1 MDRLCKKSA
10 SELAEL
16 VRSKEASS
24 KEVVEAHFNRIK
36 EVNPDINAIT
46 LTLEES
52 ALKLADEADSAGE
65 EERKRPFHGVPFT
78 IKENIDFMGTPTTNG
93 IPLLA
98 ESMPPRNAPIVDRM
112 LGAGAIPIGR
122 TNLPEMGMRLDTDNP
137 LRGRTFN
144 PWNKALT
151 PGGSS
156 GGEAAS
162 IATGMSPFGLG
173 NDIGGSLRNPAYCCG
188 IASLNPS
195 IGRIPFVNSIEG
207 FIDMGISGAFLS
219 DGPMARSVEDL
230 RTGLSI
236 MAGRHIDDP
245 QSVNTPLSG
254 PIPEKPK
261 AALVKE
267 IANFNLPDATK
278 REIDR
283 AGAILSNSGWSIE
296 EVEAP
301 EVERVYE
308 IWGTVLNSGM
318 LDAMPEEVFKPETA
332 AYLHR
337 FAEPFL
343 SNDLNL
349 DQALIERRRLRR
361 LWSAFL
367 TDYQVC
373 IGPTWAN
380 LPWPIDTDLDPE
392 KGIDTLRQ
400 SFSFIAPGNCLG
412 LPSVA
417 LPMGVDNGIPTG
429 VQIYSELYREDLC
442 LLAAELIQKE
452 APCPTPIDLSL
463 IHI

>member
-16 VRSKEASS
+16 IRSKEASS

-278 REIDR
+278 REIDK

-452 APCPTPIDLSL
+452 APCPTPIDPVG
-463 IHI
+463 

>member
-24 KEVVEAHFNRIK
+24 KEIVEAHFNRIK

-78 IKENIDFMGTPTTNG
+78 IKENIDFVGTPTTNG

-278 REIDR
+278 REIDK

-452 APCPTPIDLSL
+452 APCPTPIDPV
-463 IHI
+463 I

>member
-24 KEVVEAHFNRIK
+24 KEIVEAHFNRIK

-236 MAGRHIDDP
+236 MSGRHIDDP

-417 LPMGVDNGIPTG
+417 LPMGVDSGIPTG

-452 APCPTPIDLSL
+452 APCPTPIDPVG
-463 IHI
+463 

>member
-1 MDRLCKKSA
+1 MDNLCNKSA
-10 SELAEL
+10 TELAEM
-16 VRSKEASS
+16 VRSKETSS
-24 KEVVEAHFNRIK
+24 KEIVEAHFNRIK

-46 LTLEES
+46 ITLEDS
-52 ALKLADEADSAGE
+52 ALKMADEADSASE
-65 EERKRPFHGVPFT
+65 EDRKRPFHGVPFT
-78 IKENIDFMGTPTTNG
+78 IKENIDFVGTPTTNG

-144 PWNKALT
+144 PWNKGLT

-195 IGRIPFVNSIEG
+195 IGRIPFVNSVAG
-207 FIDMGISGAFLS
+207 FEDMGISGAFLS
-219 DGPMARSVEDL
+219 DGPMARSVQDL

-267 IANFNLPDATK
+267 FANCTLPDATK

-283 AGAILSNSGWSIE
+283 AGSILSSNGWSIE

-318 LDAMPEEVFKPETA
+318 LDGMPEEAFKPETA

-392 KGIDTLRQ
+392 MGIETLRQ
-400 SFSFIAPGNCLG
+400 SFAFIAPGNCLG

-452 APCPTPIDLSL
+452 APCPTPIDP
-463 IHI
+463 II

>member
-24 KEVVEAHFNRIK
+24 KEIVEAHFNRIK

-46 LTLEES
+46 RTLEES

-278 REIDR
+278 REIDK

-452 APCPTPIDLSL
+452 APCPTPIDPVG
-463 IHI
+463 

>member
-1 MDRLCKKSA
+1 MDRLCKISA

-24 KEVVEAHFNRIK
+24 KEIVEAHFDRIK
-36 EVNPDINAIT
+36 EVNPSINAIT

-318 LDAMPEEVFKPETA
+318 LDAMPEEAFKPETA
-332 AYLHR
+332 SYLHR

-452 APCPTPIDLSL
+452 APCPTPIDPVS
-463 IHI
+463 

>member
-24 KEVVEAHFNRIK
+24 KEIVEAHFNRIK
-36 EVNPDINAIT
+36 EVNPGINAIT

-278 REIDR
+278 REIDK

-452 APCPTPIDLSL
+452 APCPTPIDPVG
-463 IHI
+463 

>member
-24 KEVVEAHFNRIK
+24 KEIVEAHFNRIK

-417 LPMGVDNGIPTG
+417 LPMGVDNGMPTG

-452 APCPTPIDLSL
+452 APCPTPIDPVG
-463 IHI
+463 